1 MRVPPARPQ
10 GGSDKN
16 TNYKQMNNLT
26 VIDNPLIKRDM
37 TYLRDEETKEYQ
49 FRLALK
55 RISYIL
61 ASEVSKNFEVTE
73 VDVKT
78 PLETTVG
85 HKITKDIILVPILR
99 AGLSLVEAFI
109 EMIPYA
115 KVGHI
120 GLQRDEKTFQPV
132 EYYYK
137 APKNLGESIVIIL
150 DPMLATGGSASVA
163 AGFLKGRGAREIM
176 MANLIAAP
184 EGVLRMEQDH
194 PDVKIYTAQLDRA
207 LNENAYIVPG
217 LGDAGDRT
225 FGTL

>member
-1 MRVPPARPQ
+1 M
-10 GGSDKN
+10 K
-16 TNYKQMNNLT
+16 NLT
-26 VIDNPLIKRDM
+26 VIDNPLIKRDI

-55 RISYIL
+55 RIAYIL
-61 ASEVSKNFEVTE
+61 ASEVSKNFEVIE
-73 VDVKT
+73 VPVKT
-78 PLETTVG
+78 PLEETTG
-85 HKITKDIILVPILR
+85 HKIKKDVILVPILR

-137 APKNLGESIVIIL
+137 APKNLGASTVIIL

-163 AGFLKGRGAREIM
+163 AEFLKKRGATEII

-184 EGVLRMEQDH
+184 EGVKRMEHEH
-194 PDVKIYTAQLDRA
+194 PDIKIYTAQLDRE
-207 LNENAYIVPG
+207 LNETAYIVPG

>member
-1 MRVPPARPQ
+1 M
-10 GGSDKN
+10 K
-16 TNYKQMNNLT
+16 NLT
-26 VIDNPLIKRDM
+26 VIENPLIKRDI

-55 RISYIL
+55 RIAYIL
-61 ASEVSKNFEVTE
+61 ASEVSKNFEVVE
-73 VDVKT
+73 VPVKT
-78 PLETTVG
+78 PLEETIG
-85 HKITKDIILVPILR
+85 HKIKKDVILVPILR

-120 GLQRDEKTFQPV
+120 GLQRDEETFQPV

-137 APKNLGESIVIIL
+137 APKNMGDATVVIL

-163 AGFLKGRGAREIM
+163 TDFLKKRGAKEII

-184 EGVLRMEQDH
+184 EGVKRMEQDH
-194 PDVKIYTAQLDRA
+194 PNVKIYTAQLDRE
-207 LNENAYIVPG
+207 LNKSAYIVPG